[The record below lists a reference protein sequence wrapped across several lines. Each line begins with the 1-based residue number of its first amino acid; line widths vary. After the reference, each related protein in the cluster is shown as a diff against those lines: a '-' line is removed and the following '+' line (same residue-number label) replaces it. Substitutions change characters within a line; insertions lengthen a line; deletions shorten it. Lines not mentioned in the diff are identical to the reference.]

1 MTDKE
6 LAHNII
12 GAAIE
17 VHRLLGLG
25 LLESTYEECLC
36 HEFAQMGL
44 PIERQKPVR
53 VVYKGVKPDCG
64 YRLDLLG
71 LTESYSN

>member
-1 MTDKE
+1 VISVSSVVKISVTDKE
-6 LAHNII
+6 LPHQII

-36 HEFAQMGL
+36 HELVQHGL
-44 PIERQKPVR
+44 AFERQKPVI
-53 VVYKGVKPDCG
+53 
-64 YRLDLLG
+64 
-71 LTESYSN
+71 